1 MIYVMSARVVLLLPR
16 FTYRN
21 DFLDAAEAL
30 GIEVIVGADF
40 RQAMAEQMGD
50 RALHLD
56 FGNPEQAAAAIAS
69 LHARRKIDAVVAADE
84 QGVLVAAVASA
95 RLGLRHNSIA
105 AASFTRDKLALR
117 QRLATAGV
125 SQPLFATSDWAATP
139 AGVGFDPPFVVKPR
153 RLSGS
158 QGVLRIDNFSD
169 LAQAVTRVQRIAC
182 HEEPVLIESFVPG
195 VEIAV
200 EGLVRG
206 GGLEVLATFDK
217 PDPLNG
223 PTFEETL
230 YVTPSR
236 MAPDVLEHAHALV
249 AEAARALALV
259 EGPVHAE
266 VRIDRAT
273 GRQWVIE
280 VAGRSIGGL
289 CSRTLRFGLDV
300 RLEELI
306 LRHALGL
313 RLPPLRR
320 ERTAAGVLMLPV
332 PKAGILKAV
341 HGIEA
346 ARAVAG
352 IKGIEITVT
361 NGTGLTPLP
370 EGDRYLGFV
379 FARAATPE
387 IVEGALR
394 SAWSLLRIQI
404 D

>member
-1 MIYVMSARVVLLLPR
+1 M
-16 FTYRN
+16 
-21 DFLDAAEAL
+21 
-30 GIEVIVGADF
+30 
-40 RQAMAEQMGD
+40 
-50 RALHLD
+50 
-56 FGNPEQAAAAIAS
+56 
-69 LHARRKIDAVVAADE
+69 
-84 QGVLVAAVASA
+84 
-95 RLGLRHNSIA
+95 
-105 AASFTRDKLALR
+105 
-117 QRLATAGV
+117 
-125 SQPLFATSDWAATP
+125 
-139 AGVGFDPPFVVKPR
+139 
-153 RLSGS
+153 
-158 QGVLRIDNFSD
+158 
-169 LAQAVTRVQRIAC
+169 
-182 HEEPVLIESFVPG
+182 
-195 VEIAV
+195 
-200 EGLVRG
+200 
-206 GGLEVLATFDK
+206 LATFDK

-236 MAPDVLEHAHALV
+236 LAADVLEHAHALV

-266 VRIDRAT
+266 VRIDQAT
-273 GRQWVIE
+273 GRQWIIE

-320 ERTAAGVLMLPV
+320 ERTAAGVLMLAV
-332 PKAGILKAV
+332 PKAGILQAV
-341 HGIEA
+341 HGVEA

-361 NGTGLTPLP
+361 NGTRLTPLP